1 MRPAVSL
8 DLSPAA
14 QPRRPQQPAQPIYQL
29 LNTLDQWICF
39 LRMPAGSRMPACLAR
54 GGRGCREPPEKT
66 SLVRRGY

>member
-29 LNTLDQWICF
+29 LNTLDQWIYF
-39 LRMPAGSRMPACLAR
+39 LRMPAGALPCK
-54 GGRGCREPPEKT
+54 GRPGVSGAPRKKRPW
-66 SLVRRGY
+66 